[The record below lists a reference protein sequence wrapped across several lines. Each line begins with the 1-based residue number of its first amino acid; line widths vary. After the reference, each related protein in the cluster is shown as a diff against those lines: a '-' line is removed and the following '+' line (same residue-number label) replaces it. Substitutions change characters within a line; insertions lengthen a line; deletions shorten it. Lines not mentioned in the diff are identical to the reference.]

1 MRNLNAVDIFCKDE
15 ISTYSEFAMALAIA
29 KCCSLYGRVLDMSA
43 MYIDSSIL
51 PKTYLDSF
59 KDLSSTGYIIV
70 DGRVVGDDEVVEPH
84 IEVADFLNI
93 DLWSASPTKV
103 DWSFEWVSTHYDGL
117 FVNIYKNRANLTLAV
132 NNVVANFIVMSYLNL
147 ISAQSICVKISHNQI
162 KNDYLYTNIYACKCS
177 MPWFDEKVDLILE
190 GIEDTTIDM
199 DYTIFC
205 TSAFHAKKIKHYSCE
220 EKREQLKELGMDV
233 GSILVLWT
241 RKGMCKNSEYGKI
254 VSACIVRLDEIGD
267 NFLGFAKISI
277 NKTKEEVRKEY
288 FDIPEDKR
296 YLFSDVLEKGA
307 TVSILVKDLMNI
319 SIDNN
324 FLDEE
329 YFLTKLDTHEK
340 VVKLISVG
348 MEEKTVE
355 MKGVDAV
362 YWLLCQYNVEFD
374 KDMYREMYMG
384 DKPFLWDMYHPEK
397 N

>member
-1 MRNLNAVDIFCKDE
+1 
-15 ISTYSEFAMALAIA
+15 
-29 KCCSLYGRVLDMSA
+29 
-43 MYIDSSIL
+43 
-51 PKTYLDSF
+51 
-59 KDLSSTGYIIV
+59 
-70 DGRVVGDDEVVEPH
+70 
-84 IEVADFLNI
+84 
-93 DLWSASPTKV
+93 
-103 DWSFEWVSTHYDGL
+103 
-117 FVNIYKNRANLTLAV
+117 
-132 NNVVANFIVMSYLNL
+132 
-147 ISAQSICVKISHNQI
+147 
-162 KNDYLYTNIYACKCS
+162 

-307 TVSILVKDLMNI
+307 TVSILVKDLKNI